1 MKIMSENSTRLNK
14 YISTSGYTS
23 RRKADDL
30 IFSGRVK
37 VNGKAEK
44 NPAYRVDLDRDEVVV
59 EGNLISSK
67 EKLVYIILNK
77 PENIISSAEDQFD
90 RKTVVDLVD
99 VEERIYP
106 IGRLD
111 YDSKGLI
118 ILTNDGDLTYK
129 LTHPKHEI
137 FKKYYV
143 KVNKYITDKEIGA
156 LLKGVVVDGYKT
168 NKSQIDIIN
177 RKNRQSDLYVS
188 IDEGRNRQI
197 RKMFETLDTEVLIL
211 KRVSIGNL
219 PLGNLKEGN
228 WRYLT
233 KKEVDYLKSL

>member
-1 MKIMSENSTRLNK
+1 MSENSTRLNK

-37 VNGKAEK
+37 VNGKVEK

-106 IGRLD
+106 VGRLD

-156 LLKGVVVDGYKT
+156 LSKGVVVDGYKT

>member
-1 MKIMSENSTRLNK
+1 MSENTVRLNK
-14 YISTSGYTS
+14 YISNSGYTS

-37 VNGKAEK
+37 VNNKVEK
-44 NPAYRVDLDRDEVVV
+44 NPGYRVNPDNDEVIV
-59 EGNLISSK
+59 EGNSISSK
-67 EKLVYIILNK
+67 EKLVYIALNK
-77 PENIISSAEDQFD
+77 PENIISSADDQFD

-99 VEERIYP
+99 IKERIYP
-106 IGRLD
+106 VGRLD
-111 YDSKGLI
+111 YDSQGLI

-143 KVNKYITDKEIGA
+143 KVNKYVSDKEIN
-156 LLKGVVVDGYKT
+156 LLTRGVIIDGYKT
-168 NKSQIDIIN
+168 NKSHIDIIN
-177 RKNRQSDLYVS
+177 RKNRETDLYIM

-197 RKMFETLDTEVLIL
+197 RKMFEEIEADVKIL
-211 KRVSIGNL
+211 KRVSIGDL
-219 PLGNLKEGN
+219 FLGNLKEGN

-233 KKEVDYLKSL
+233 KKEVNYLKSL

>member
-1 MKIMSENSTRLNK
+1 MSENSTRLNK

-37 VNGKAEK
+37 VNGKVEK

-106 IGRLD
+106 VGRLD